1 MGRSVWLASAALAMV
16 TFCNIGY
23 SQTATAPTSIARF
36 DDIAGK
42 WTGHANNHNVTLEID
57 AIGKFTARYALGGE
71 RGEAR
76 LARGRHSGSSPRG
89 ARRQAGAC
97 GRRHPRVRPARR
109 QNVDGKPGAQRSV
122 YHFVLGLPAL

>member
-1 MGRSVWLASAALAMV
+1 MGRSVWLASAASAMV
-16 TFCNIGY
+16 CNVGY

-76 LARGRHSGSSPRG
+76 LAGGTLVVPLAELDG
-89 ARRQAGAC
+89 TLEL
-97 GRRHPRVRPARR
+97 
-109 QNVDGKPGAQRSV
+109 VDGDTLGSGLLGGKTWMVNLARSGRSTTS
-122 YHFVLGLPAL
+122 Y

>member
-76 LARGRHSGSSPRG
+76 LAGGLWWFPSRSSTAHWSLSGT
-89 ARRQAGAC
+89 AR
-97 GRRHPRVRPARR
+97 P
-109 QNVDGKPGAQRSV
+109 
-122 YHFVLGLPAL
+122 

>member
-42 WTGHANNHNVTLEID
+42 WTGHANSHNVTLEID

-76 LARGRHSGSSPRG
+76 LAGGTLVLPLAELDGTLELVWDGDTLKGSGLLGGKTWMVSL
-89 ARRQAGAC
+89 ARSGQ
-97 GRRHPRVRPARR
+97 
-109 QNVDGKPGAQRSV
+109 STTS
-122 YHFVLGLPAL
+122 Y